1 MVLYL
6 AALLAWGSFYFD
18 RPDYLWK
25 GILIAALYAAFDV
38 LWTYLRDRV
47 WYFPES
53 SLISGLILALVG
65 APAPD
70 FLLLILMPLLAVI
83 SKQLLRFGTGR
94 HIFNPAAF
102 SLVVGPILSVF
113 SPRLIGL
120 GPTWWGV
127 SWGAPVMYAV
137 LAAGIFILW
146 RQRRWE
152 TALPFLA
159 AYALLF
165 NFQVF
170 NGTVIFFASVMLI
183 EPITSSFPGVRQRMA
198 YGALVFLLTFL
209 VGRSG
214 LNSDPLLLGLL
225 GGNIIFSLI
234 KFAK

>member
-102 SLVVGPILSVF
+102 SLAIL
-113 SPRLIGL
+113 GQ
-120 GPTWWGV
+120 TWWGV
-127 SWGAPVMYAV
+127 SWGNPVLIAV
-137 LAAGIFILW
+137 GLAGLFILW

-183 EPITSSFPGVRQRMA
+183 EPITSSFLGVRQRMA

-225 GGNIIFSLI
+225 GGNIIFNLM

>member
-6 AALLAWGSFYFD
+6 GALLAWGSFYFA
-18 RPDYLWK
+18 RPDYFWK
-25 GILIAALYAAFDV
+25 GILIAAFYAAFDV
-38 LWTYLRDRV
+38 LWTYFRDKN

-53 SLISGLILALVG
+53 SLISGFILALVG
-65 APAPD
+65 APAPS
-70 FLLLILMPLLAVI
+70 LSLLILMPLLAVI

-94 HIFNPAAF
+94 HIFNSAAF
-102 SLVVGPILSVF
+102 SLVALSLAGYPAV
-113 SPRLIGL
+113 S
-120 GPTWWGV
+120 WWGV

-159 AYALLF
+159 AYAPLF

-183 EPITSSFPGVRQRMA
+183 EPITSSFLGVRQRMA

-225 GGNIIFSLI
+225 GGNIIFNLM

>member
-6 AALLAWGSFYFD
+6 AALLAWGSFYFA
-18 RPDYLWK
+18 RPDYFWK
-25 GILIAALYAAFDV
+25 GILIAAFYAAFDV
-38 LWTYLRDRV
+38 LWTYFRDKN

-53 SLISGLILALVG
+53 SLISGFILALVG
-65 APAPD
+65 APAPS
-70 FLLLILMPLLAVI
+70 LSLLILMPLLAVI

-102 SLVVGPILSVF
+102 SLVALSLAGYPAV
-113 SPRLIGL
+113 S
-120 GPTWWGV
+120 WWGV

-183 EPITSSFPGVRQRMA
+183 EPITSSFLGVRQRMA

-225 GGNIIFSLI
+225 GGNIIFNLM

>member
-6 AALLAWGSFYFD
+6 GALLAWGSFYFA
-18 RPDYLWK
+18 RPDYFWK
-25 GILIAALYAAFDV
+25 GILIAAFYAAFDV
-38 LWTYLRDRV
+38 LWTYFRDKN

-53 SLISGLILALVG
+53 SLISGFILALVG
-65 APAPD
+65 APAPS
-70 FLLLILMPLLAVI
+70 LSLLILMPLLAVI

-94 HIFNPAAF
+94 HIFNSAAF
-102 SLVVGPILSVF
+102 SLVALSLAGYPAV
-113 SPRLIGL
+113 S
-120 GPTWWGV
+120 WWGV

-183 EPITSSFPGVRQRMA
+183 EPITSSFPGVRRRMA
-198 YGALVFLLTFL
+198 YGALVFLFVFL

-225 GGNIIFSLI
+225 GGNIIFNLM

>member
-6 AALLAWGSFYFD
+6 AALLAWGSFYFA

-102 SLVVGPILSVF
+102 SLVALSLAGYPAV
-113 SPRLIGL
+113 S
-120 GPTWWGV
+120 WWGV

-183 EPITSSFPGVRQRMA
+183 EPITSSFLGVRQRMA

-225 GGNIIFSLI
+225 GGNIIFNLM

>member
-1 MVLYL
+1 
-6 AALLAWGSFYFD
+6 
-18 RPDYLWK
+18 
-25 GILIAALYAAFDV
+25 
-38 LWTYLRDRV
+38 
-47 WYFPES
+47 
-53 SLISGLILALVG
+53 
-65 APAPD
+65 
-70 FLLLILMPLLAVI
+70 MPLLAVI

-102 SLVVGPILSVF
+102 SLAALSLAGYPAV
-113 SPRLIGL
+113 S
-120 GPTWWGV
+120 WWGV

-137 LAAGIFILW
+137 FAAGVFILW

-152 TALPFLA
+152 TALTFLA

-225 GGNIIFSLI
+225 GGNIIFSLM

>member
-65 APAPD
+65 APAPA

-127 SWGAPVMYAV
+127 SWGAPGMYAG
-137 LAAGIFILW
+137 LAAGGFLFSGASGAGK
-146 RQRRWE
+146 RRSRFWPPTPFCLTSRFL
-152 TALPFLA
+152 TAR
-159 AYALLF
+159 LF
-165 NFQVF
+165 
-170 NGTVIFFASVMLI
+170 
-183 EPITSSFPGVRQRMA
+183 
-198 YGALVFLLTFL
+198 
-209 VGRSG
+209 
-214 LNSDPLLLGLL
+214 
-225 GGNIIFSLI
+225 FSR
-234 KFAK
+234 A